1 MKIYTKRGDKGDT
14 DLFGGQRVKKNH
26 ARVKAYGDIDT
37 ANSAIAMAYSA
48 PDMALE
54 IKAKLLLIMAE
65 LLCAGA
71 EVATAPKKSAH
82 DILERRLKNRI
93 SKPHIE
99 AIEEAIDQV
108 EEQLSPLTTFILP
121 AGSDASA
128 RLQFA
133 RTMVRR
139 VEVSLLDLMETK
151 EEVSDEILSYFN
163 RLSDYLFVLA
173 RLANQSAKVAE
184 IPWSGQLSG

>member
-26 ARVKAYGDIDT
+26 ARVKAYGDIDG

-48 PDMALE
+48 PDMPPE
-54 IKAKLLLIMAE
+54 IKAELLLIMAQ

-82 DILERRLKNRI
+82 EILERRLKNRI
-93 SKPHIE
+93 SKPHID
-99 AIEEAIDQV
+99 AIEQAIDRV
-108 EEQLSPLTTFILP
+108 EERLSPLTTFILP
-121 AGSDASA
+121 AGSDAST

-139 VEVSLLDLMETK
+139 VEVSLLDLMDDK
-151 EEVSDEILSYFN
+151 EEVPDEILSYFN

-173 RLANQSAKVAE
+173 RLANQGARVAE